1 MRPGPCG
8 SGARGTA
15 THPQAGTRALP
26 SRCARYHGAITESDF
41 TLMHCT
47 PGVADSNPPDSPPV
61 AERIPRGGFVD
72 EGTETWYRIDDPDAQ
87 PPFFMT
93 LAGDSDLWAFV
104 STAGSLTAGRGS
116 AEGAFLPYET
126 VDKIHLR
133 WEHTGP
139 RTWIRFS
146 GVQGPEL
153 WEPFAPRPQG
163 QAGAFSVWKNL
174 SSTRIRFRHDH
185 PRAGLRFEYEWF
197 TSAEFGL
204 VRSACLKA
212 LPSASADTR
221 KVQVL
226 DGVLNLLPPGLGVRT
241 SATLSSLADAYKWN
255 EAAADGRL
263 GLFTLYAQI
272 WDRAEPKE
280 SFNALTAWHAGLP
293 AHALTLLSAHQVSA
307 FCRGE
312 PVQAEALTRGRRGAF
327 LVAFDTPLDD
337 TGCQWH
343 IVIDGPRSQVECFEL
358 AQGLLAGGGTPQEIV
373 AARDRNTA
381 GVDELLARADGFQHS
396 GDPMAAAHHRANVLF
411 NIMRGGVFV
420 DGTRLQRDDLLA
432 FVQQRNLSV
441 GAALA
446 TLAAHWPATVERAW
460 ALQASRS
467 ALGAQA
473 ERLLLEYLPLTFS
486 RRHGDPSRPW
496 NQFAIRVR
504 DAAGHRVVNY
514 QGNWRDIFQNW
525 EALVPSEPAY
535 VGSMV
540 TVFLG
545 AMTADGYNPYRI
557 GRDGIDW
564 ELVSHDDPWSHF
576 GYWGDHQVVYL
587 LRLLE
592 AAQAHDPALLQAW
605 WDRAL
610 FSFADVPYRLRPH
623 AEQTTHP
630 KNTLFFDEAA
640 HRRAHERARRL
651 GADGLL
657 VCADD
662 GQPVL
667 ATLAEK
673 LATIVL
679 AKAGSLVP
687 GGGLWL
693 HTQRPEWNDANNAL
707 VGNGLSV
714 VTLAHLRRFLCFVQA
729 LPGADRPFDL
739 SAATLQALQGLT
751 ALVQAT
757 PLSVVHDTSG
767 RRDFLDGAG
776 GLLDAWRAAAYQG
789 AAGRRSA
796 RAPAGLLPNLAGAL
810 LPLIDVTLRGC
821 LRDDALYQSYQLVDL
836 AEGRAEVSALYPM
849 LEGQAALLS
858 CGLLSLAE
866 AVSLLDALFKSPLF
880 TADRQSFLLYPDR
893 QLPGFLQ
900 RNRLDDAA
908 RTLPVVQ
915 RLLAA
920 GRSDLL
926 QAQSDGVV
934 RFAPGLANRADLEAA
949 GADLGAELA
958 PLVAAYERVL
968 RHREFTGRSGTMF
981 GYEGL
986 GCIYWHMVA
995 KLLLAVQERV
1005 FEAADRQAPELPA
1018 LQAHYRRVRNGLG
1031 YRKSAAEYGAFPADP
1046 YSHTPAEGGA
1056 QQPGMTGQVK
1066 EEILTRWGEL
1076 GLRVLA
1082 GRVHFDPVLLDQ
1094 AELPQGGK
1102 LVFTFARVPYSY
1114 QRGPATR
1121 LRVQRGGVWHHCPDR
1136 CFNPQGVQ
1144 AVAAEVNFDPAEATR
1159 RGAAAR
1165 W

>member
-1 MRPGPCG
+1 M
-8 SGARGTA
+8 
-15 THPQAGTRALP
+15 
-26 SRCARYHGAITESDF
+26 TESDF
-41 TLMHCT
+41 MTQQKPPVLAGTTRDADT
-47 PGVADSNPPDSPPV
+47 PGANGI
-61 AERIPRGGFVD
+61 AHGGFVD
-72 EGTETWYRIDDPDAQ
+72 EGSEIWYRIDNADAL

-104 STAGSLTAGRGS
+104 SSAGSLSAGRGN

-133 WEHTGP
+133 GQHTGP
-139 RTWIRFS
+139 RTWVRFA
-146 GVQGPEL
+146 GVDGIEI
-153 WEPFAPRPQG
+153 WEPFSPRLHGPVAPS
-163 QAGAFSVWKNL
+163 SVWKNL
-174 SSTRIRFRHDH
+174 SGTRIRFRQDH
-185 PRAGLRFEYEWF
+185 ERAGLRFEYEWF
-197 TSAEFGL
+197 TSAELGL
-204 VRSACLKA
+204 VRSASLSA
-212 LPSASADTR
+212 LPSARADLR
-221 KVQVL
+221 QVQVL
-226 DGVLNLLPPGLGVRT
+226 DGVLNLLPPGVGVKT
-241 SATLSSLADAYKWN
+241 SAMLSSLADAYKWN
-255 EAAADGRL
+255 ESAAGGRL

-280 SFNALTAWHAGLP
+280 SFHALTAWHSGLP
-293 AHALTLLSAHQVSA
+293 ADTCTLLSAHQVAA

-312 PVQAEALTRGRRGAF
+312 TLQPETLTRGRRSAF
-327 LVAFDTPLDD
+327 LVCFDAQLTD
-337 TGCQWH
+337 TACQWQ
-343 IVIDGPRSQVECFEL
+343 IVIDGPRSQVACFEL
-358 AQGLLAGGGTPQEIV
+358 TQRLLAGGGTPQEIV
-373 AARDRNTA
+373 AARERNTA
-381 GVDELLARADGFQHS
+381 GVGELLSLADGLQQS
-396 GDPMAAAHHRANVLF
+396 GDAMAAGHHRANVLF

-432 FVQQRNLSV
+432 FVRQRNRAV
-441 GAALA
+441 GAALT
-446 TLAAHWPATVERAW
+446 TLASDWPATVERAW
-460 ALQASRS
+460 ALQAAST

-496 NQFAIRVR
+496 NQFSIRVR
-504 DAAGHRVVNY
+504 DAAGQRVVNY

-540 TVFLG
+540 TAFLG

-564 ELVSHDDPWSHF
+564 EVVEHDDPWSHI

-592 AAQAHDPALLQAW
+592 AAQAHDPALLPAL

-623 AEQTTHP
+623 AEQTAHP
-630 KNTLFFDEAA
+630 KSTLDFDEAA
-640 HRRAHERARRL
+640 HQRAHERARRL

-657 VCADD
+657 ICTDD

-714 VTLAHLRRFLCFVQA
+714 VTLAHLRRLLRFLQA
-729 LPGADRPFDL
+729 MPGAERPFEL
-739 SAATLQALQGLT
+739 SAATLQALQGL
-751 ALVQAT
+751 AKLVRAT
-757 PLSVVHDTSG
+757 PLDVVNDARG
-767 RRDFLDGAG
+767 RRAFLDGAG

-789 AAGRRSA
+789 AAGRQPA
-796 RAPAGLLPNLAGAL
+796 RAPQGLLTGLATAL
-810 LPLIDVTLRGC
+810 LPMVDATLRGC
-821 LRDDALYQSYQLVDL
+821 LREDGLYQSYQLVDL
-836 AEGRAEVSALYPM
+836 ADGRAEVSALYPM
-849 LEGQAALLS
+849 LEGQVALLS

-866 AVSLLDALFKSPLF
+866 AVRLLDALFDSQLF
-880 TADRQSFLLYPDR
+880 TAGRQSFLLYPDR
-893 QLPGFLQ
+893 RLPGFLE
-900 RNRLDDAA
+900 RNRLDAA
-908 RTLPVVQ
+908 ALALPVVQ
-915 RLLAA
+915 TLLAA
-920 GRSDLL
+920 GRTDLL
-926 QAQSDGVV
+926 QKQSDGVV

-949 GADLGAELA
+949 GADLGHALA
-958 PLVAAYERVL
+958 PLVAVYKRVL
-968 RHREFTGRSGTMF
+968 RHHEFTGRSGTMF

-995 KLLLAVQERV
+995 KLLLAVQECT
-1005 FEAADRQAPELPA
+1005 FEAADRRAPELPA

-1031 YRKSAAEYGAFPADP
+1031 YRKSVAAYGAFPADP

-1076 GLRVLA
+1076 GLRVIA
-1082 GRVHFDPVLLDQ
+1082 GQVHFNPVLLDE
-1094 AELPQGGK
+1094 AELPAGGE
-1102 LVFTFARVPYSY
+1102 LAFTFARVPYTY
-1114 QRGPATR
+1114 QRGPVTR
-1121 LRVQRGGVWHHCPDR
+1121 LRVQRDGVWHDCPER
-1136 CFNPQGVQ
+1136 CFSPHGVQ
-1144 AVAAEVNFDPAEATR
+1144 AVAAEVSFEP
-1159 RGAAAR
+1159 G
-1165 W
+1165 